1 MFRNNRSIG
10 VKALVRHGSSQA
22 KRQGEPHDEQR
33 KFAVV
38 TGASTG
44 IGCYLAKERA
54 EHGCDLL
61 IAADEP
67 QIEKPFRICA
77 LLAAR

>member
-1 MFRNNRSIG
+1 MT
-10 VKALVRHGSSQA
+10 KH
-22 KRQGEPHDEQR
+22 R

-44 IGCYLAKERA
+44 IGYYLAKECA

-61 IAADEP
+61 IAADRSP
-67 QIEKPFRICA
+67 DRKSG
-77 LLAAR
+77 

>member
-1 MFRNNRSIG
+1 MT
-10 VKALVRHGSSQA
+10 K
-22 KRQGEPHDEQR
+22 QR

-44 IGCYLAKERA
+44 IGYYLAKERA